1 MRSSARTWRAGA
13 KKIQPYAADDFD
25 FLWVHLGV
33 VDLSEHFTRGFFLVP
48 ARALRNDTTNRET
61 LVMSV
66 TAEIPPLRSVST
78 MCDRYRIQKWTRDGY
93 FVKYPDVANGEV
105 DTKAMK
111 TVRDILSGA
120 IEVSDVDTDAD
131 EEKVNEAAAWTRLGL
146 SGEADVRGGD
156 GAAAAGAEKKEDV
169 IVIDADDDAVDGE
182 GNETVR
188 LSKPSFLGSLLRFL
202 IRA

>member
-1 MRSSARTWRAGA
+1 M
-13 KKIQPYAADDFD
+13 
-25 FLWVHLGV
+25 
-33 VDLSEHFTRGFFLVP
+33 
-48 ARALRNDTTNRET
+48 
-61 LVMSV
+61 
-66 TAEIPPLRSVST
+66 RSVST
-78 MCDRYRIQKWTRDGY
+78 TCDRYLIQKWTRDGY

-131 EEKVNEAAAWTRLGL
+131 EEEKVNEAAAWTRLGL

-188 LSKPSFLGSLLRFL
+188 FSKPSFLGSLLRFL

>member
-25 FLWVHLGV
+25 FLWVHLGM

-188 LSKPSFLGSLLRFL
+188 FSKPSFLGSLLRFL